1 MYESAS
7 LWHFSFQRTG
17 LIIQHLRYI
26 TEEQKII
33 IIKKNLLISDKTVRR
48 SSFLTCVFSRVALCS
63 VICMCSQDSNEE
75 ANAERAVTC
84 RVRPVSPQHRLWLTT
99 SDPCWQHRAPS
110 SDGRPQHLS
119 VCGGKP
125 GLQASGAAAAHRWLN
140 EAPAA
145 GCWLVKQI
153 CTKLNRLQDSFC
165 SLVINST
172 FVTGVLELLLTR

>member
-17 LIIQHLRYI
+17 LINHHLRYI
-26 TEEQKII
+26 REEQKII
-33 IIKKNLLISDKTVRR
+33 IIKKKLLISDKTVRR

-63 VICMCSQDSNEE
+63 VICMCSRDSNEE

-119 VCGGKP
+119 VCVEGNLACRRLEQQRPTGGWMRLQ
-125 GLQASGAAAAHRWLN
+125 LQA
-140 EAPAA
+140 A
-145 GCWLVKQI
+145 G
-153 CTKLNRLQDSFC
+153 
-165 SLVINST
+165 
-172 FVTGVLELLLTR
+172 